1 MIANSIANLFPRR
14 QLLHSAFAKA
24 LDQHLLDKSSIQ
36 RSDVYACMDDASHI
50 DDKIMELKP
59 TSFMEAKLQLDI
71 ACERICLEWGDKLYE
86 QEDFFTD
93 EVKSLQDAVVNLWKF
108 CSVKNNS

>member
-1 MIANSIANLFPRR
+1 MIATCIANLFPRR

-24 LDQHLLDKSSIQ
+24 LDQHLLDKSSIK

-50 DDKIMELKP
+50 DDKIMELEP
-59 TSFMEAKLQLDI
+59 TSFMEAKLQLGI
-71 ACERICLEWGDKLYE
+71 ACERICLEWGDKLDE
-86 QEDFFTD
+86 QD
-93 EVKSLQDAVVNLWKF
+93 ELFADDVKALQEAVVNLWKF